1 VYTLVA
7 ARDKKLAQIG
17 KENSGK
23 LVVYCSDQTHSA
35 IQKATQ
41 IVGIHPQHFRVIK
54 TEGSNLYSLSPDS
67 LLFSFYHSFRF

>member
-35 IQKATQ
+35 IQKATWNSSTT
-41 IVGIHPQHFRVIK
+41 F
-54 TEGSNLYSLSPDS
+54 
-67 LLFSFYHSFRF
+67 